1 MKLRTVVHFQSG
13 AVMDGVGRLSPA
25 SWCCDV
31 LLATGASPLSRA
43 VLCGPSFQLRPELH
57 LQMSFSVD
65 EPIALHILRQD
76 LVSKVLSPLLHC
88 ILRLCFSLL
97 PAFKVFS
104 LSRIYS
110 VNGEQN
116 VGKKDPCIK
125 LEIAGLVLA
134 ECCYF

>member
-1 MKLRTVVHFQSG
+1 MLDGRHQPAG
-13 AVMDGVGRLSPA
+13 AVS
-25 SWCCDV
+25 CDV
-31 LLATGASPLSRA
+31 LVATGAPLSRA
-43 VLCGPSFQLRPELH
+43 VVLCGPSFQLRPELR
-57 LQMSFSVD
+57 LQQSFSVD
-65 EPIALHILRQD
+65 EPIALHVLRQD

-97 PAFKVFS
+97 PASKFFS
-104 LSRIYS
+104 PSRIYS
-110 VNGEQN
+110 VDGEQN